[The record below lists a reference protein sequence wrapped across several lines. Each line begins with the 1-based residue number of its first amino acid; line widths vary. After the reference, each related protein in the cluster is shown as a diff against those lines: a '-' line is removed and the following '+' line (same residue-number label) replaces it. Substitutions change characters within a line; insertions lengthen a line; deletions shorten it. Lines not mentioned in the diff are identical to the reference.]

1 MAVIN
6 LLRSFS
12 LDEYSGN
19 NITLKQVCEV
29 GKRSV
34 SGLPLC
40 IMNLRA
46 DNPST
51 GALHITWINW
61 AEGP

>member
-12 LDEYSGN
+12 FDEYSGN

-34 SGLPLC
+34 SGPPLC
-40 IMNLRA
+40 MINFRA

-51 GALHITWINW
+51 GVLW
-61 AEGP
+61 